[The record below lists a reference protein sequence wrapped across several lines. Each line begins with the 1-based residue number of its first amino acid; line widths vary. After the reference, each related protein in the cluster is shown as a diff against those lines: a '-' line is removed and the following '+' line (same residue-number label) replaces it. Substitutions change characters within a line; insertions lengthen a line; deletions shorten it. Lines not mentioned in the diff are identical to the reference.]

1 MVSPE
6 NKESKNT
13 VAYPETE
20 LKKSHAIQA
29 SLLKRIFA
37 FLIDMIILNI
47 FVLAPFNN
55 LIAEMMGERSFNNIY
70 QNMALNPD
78 IMTSMTSMTS
88 IVISSSIL
96 MLLYFIV
103 LQRKFSQ
110 TLGMMIMNLY
120 VMKIPEISHRAYKT
134 GREKISAEKVRK
146 LNRQFRLS
154 FWDALL
160 RNLFLIPFVPFM
172 FLWLADPLFLFFNKN
187 SQRLTEF
194 ASRTMV
200 IEMITYHDNTMN
212 RQRWI

>member
-78 IMTSMTSMTS
+78 IMTSMTS